1 MTNTVRDHLRA
12 LAFLEGLTDTAV
24 HQLSRI
30 VQPVEYAC
38 DAVLFEEGEH
48 RQLLALVVSGAV
60 AIEKRQNGRPI
71 RLATLGPGEAVG
83 EGLLLDDS
91 AHGTS
96 ARAILPTAAYV
107 LTRDQVEG
115 MLKESPTLYAALVG
129 RAARAI
135 SQRLSAVDATL
146 VGRGRSL
153 GFGGARTRTEHD
165 LLGDRQVPDDAL
177 YGVQTLR
184 AVQNFPIS
192 GLKPLEPF
200 VIAQVWIKKAAA
212 LTHRETGR
220 LDAQRA
226 DAIVRAADEV
236 LAGQHRDQF
245 VVDPYQAGAGTSHN
259 MNVNEVLANRANE
272 LLGGKRGEYKPV
284 HPNDHVNMAQST
296 NDTIPT
302 NIRLSIL
309 SQLGGLLSAFERLR
323 DAFAAKGREF
333 DDIVKA
339 GRTHLQD
346 AMPIRLGQEFTA
358 YAGSMDR
365 NLRRIRETADYLR
378 DLGIGGSAVG
388 TGVTVEPEYPA
399 LMNKHLEA
407 ITGLDLRIGTDRIQ
421 LMQSM
426 GDAAAFS
433 AALRVLAV
441 DLSKIA
447 SDLRLMVMG
456 PRTGI
461 DEIKLPAVQP
471 GSSIMPGKI
480 NPSIPE
486 MVNQVCFQVMG
497 LDTTVSIAAEHGQL
511 ELNVMMPV
519 IAHNILLAMRIL
531 TNTATVFTE
540 KCVVGIEAN
549 REMLAYWVE
558 RSAALATALMPHIG
572 YAKAA
577 ELSKQSVKEGVLV
590 RDMVKRDKL
599 LPAEEI
605 DDVLDLRKMTE
616 IGVPGGAHGMVAG
629 G

>member
-1 MTNTVRDHLRA
+1 MTPATRSEKDPLGS
-12 LAFLEGLTDTAV
+12 LEGPA
-24 HQLSRI
+24 
-30 VQPVEYAC
+30 
-38 DAVLFEEGEH
+38 
-48 RQLLALVVSGAV
+48 
-60 AIEKRQNGRPI
+60 
-71 RLATLGPGEAVG
+71 
-83 EGLLLDDS
+83 
-91 AHGTS
+91 
-96 ARAILPTAAYV
+96 
-107 LTRDQVEG
+107 
-115 MLKESPTLYAALVG
+115 
-129 RAARAI
+129 
-135 SQRLSAVDATL
+135 
-146 VGRGRSL
+146 
-153 GFGGARTRTEHD
+153 
-165 LLGDRQVPDDAL
+165 DAL

-192 GLKPLEPF
+192 GLKPLAPF

-220 LDAQRA
+220 LEARLA
-226 DAIVRAADEV
+226 DAIVAAADEV
-236 LAGQHRDQF
+236 LNGEHMDQF

-302 NIRLSIL
+302 NIRLACL
-309 SQLGGLLSAFERLR
+309 SQLDGLLTAFDSLR
-323 DAFAAKGREF
+323 NALAAKGREF

-358 YAGSMDR
+358 YAGSIER
-365 NLRRIRETADYLR
+365 GIRRVKEAADYLR

-388 TGVTVEPEYPA
+388 TGVTVEPQYPA
-399 LMNKHLEA
+399 LMIQHLKR
-407 ITGLDLRIGTDRIQ
+407 ITGLDLRVGRDRIQ

-426 GDAAAFS
+426 GDVAGFS
-433 AALRVLAV
+433 SALKVLAI
-441 DLSKIA
+441 DLSKIV

-471 GSSIMPGKI
+471 GSSIMPGKV

-486 MVNQVCFQVMG
+486 MVNQVCFQVIG
-497 LDTTVSIAAEHGQL
+497 LDTTVAIAAEHGQL

-519 IAHNILLAMRIL
+519 IAFNILLSMRIL
-531 TNTATVFTE
+531 TNAARVFAE
-540 KCVVGIEAN
+540 RCVAGIEAN
-549 REMLAYWVE
+549 EEMCAYWVE
-558 RSAALATALMPHIG
+558 RSAALVTALMPHIG

-577 ELSKQSVKEGVLV
+577 ELSKASVKEGVLI
-590 RDMVKRDKL
+590 REMVKRDHL
-599 LPAEEI
+599 LPADQI

-616 IGVPGGAHGMVAG
+616 IGVPGGKHGPMSAG